1 MKNHLMATLRDLR
14 SKTAPMPLD
23 RAKAVAEVATVL
35 VNTAKVQVEYLKV
48 TQKRSSPFFDA
59 ARLEDKP

>member
-1 MKNHLMATLRDLR
+1 MATLRDLR
-14 SKTAPMPLD
+14 NKQEPMALD

-48 TQKRSSPFFDA
+48 TQQRSAQFFEQ
-59 ARLEDKP
+59 RRVE